1 MATFKTRINKIANN
15 KGKVILANDYS
26 NSTRNL
32 EAKTIKNIKQIP
44 LWNKIQFSFIV
55 AIRI

>member
-44 LWNKIQFSFIV
+44 LWNKI
-55 AIRI
+55 